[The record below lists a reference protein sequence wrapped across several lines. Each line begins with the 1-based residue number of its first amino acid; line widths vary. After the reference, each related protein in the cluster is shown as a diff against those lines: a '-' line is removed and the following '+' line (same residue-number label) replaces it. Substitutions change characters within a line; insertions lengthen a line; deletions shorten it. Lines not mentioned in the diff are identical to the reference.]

1 MPQVALPRV
10 WRILFAYARCRAL
23 VRRRSTSYL
32 LLHESHVPPLPLS
45 GPVRRDALVAP
56 LLARA
61 RLKEVQLRQANRLRR
76 ARLLPPK
83 NDAKYWY
90 EMQQLVIRSKEL
102 TKAARSKML
111 THGDGVDTE

>member
-1 MPQVALPRV
+1 MALPRV

-76 ARLLPPK
+76 ARLLPWLLHALGENVTRRRK
-83 NDAKYWY
+83 KRW
-90 EMQQLVIRSKEL
+90 
-102 TKAARSKML
+102 AALRGWRRVLKM
-111 THGDGVDTE
+111 